1 MDGYGS
7 SPGCDR
13 KCWCRPKRRFLLA
26 ADVGMVKFER
36 SALGDVD
43 TRWELIKLEGDLIP
57 VHEIGLAVL

>member
-1 MDGYGS
+1 
-7 SPGCDR
+7 
-13 KCWCRPKRRFLLA
+13 LLA